1 MEQVHG
7 VNAHKRNP
15 IVVLILRT
23 HRISNEVHNNMKMA
37 KDVILSV
44 ATVVCNML
52 RNNALHMA
60 NNAKTVGNSTT
71 STNGAEAKKST

>member
-1 MEQVHG
+1 
-7 VNAHKRNP
+7 
-15 IVVLILRT
+15 
-23 HRISNEVHNNMKMA
+23 MKMA

-60 NNAKTVGNSTT
+60 NNAETVGNSTT